1 MRGMNGLHWPD
12 AVTHTLTN
20 HHADWPGGFTKKE
33 SLVAE
38 ILFLCYHGYNNSKD
52 MGLLRINF
60 AWTQHKKIQINQMQR
75 FILSQFRG
83 RYMLI
88 EIDFNSDEAIYIQL
102 RNQIIL
108 GIATSMFQEGDS
120 LPSVRQLAE
129 TIGVNMHTVNKAY
142 AVLKQEG
149 FISLDKR
156 RGAVICVDIDK
167 IKALEEMREQLRL
180 VLAKGC
186 CKNITRE
193 EVHALVDDLFD
204 TYSGMI

>member
-1 MRGMNGLHWPD
+1 
-12 AVTHTLTN
+12 
-20 HHADWPGGFTKKE
+20 
-33 SLVAE
+33 
-38 ILFLCYHGYNNSKD
+38 
-52 MGLLRINF
+52 
-60 AWTQHKKIQINQMQR
+60 
-75 FILSQFRG
+75 
-83 RYMLI
+83 MLI

-156 RGAVICVDIDK
+156 RCAVICVDIDK